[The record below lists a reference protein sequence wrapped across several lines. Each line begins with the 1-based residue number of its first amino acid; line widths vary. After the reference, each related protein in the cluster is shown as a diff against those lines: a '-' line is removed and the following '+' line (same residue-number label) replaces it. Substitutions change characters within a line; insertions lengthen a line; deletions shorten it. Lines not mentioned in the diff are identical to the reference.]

1 MCGASLSRAQMILR
15 DDSYV
20 PALRWRQAEYQALF
34 GLESNVKDRVVPLI
48 TIPEIEYDFERQK
61 PKSTVQDFVQP
72 FVGRYLEKWGFRPAW
87 IALAD
92 EIGRGRMDGGV
103 HVFDY
108 VFDGLRRYRT
118 RAVPA
123 VGIHVNASTLAAA
136 ERAIRHGADG
146 AGVIVGLEDLPEP
159 TVHASVVA
167 VCDALGAP
175 ASAIDLVIDMGA
187 PPNYEPYDEFAGA
200 LVHWM
205 SGLGSLDSFR
215 SLVLVGTAIPRSF
228 KTIAKGN
235 DEVPRHDWLFYRAL
249 LDGLPEG
256 MRRPTYGDYTIV
268 HPDFEAR
275 DPRKMN
281 PVAKLVYAREDSWA
295 TRKGDPFR
303 GNGRQMR
310 GHCNCVLRDPH
321 FEYRGGLYSDGD
333 RYIMGCAAGIES
345 TSTLGRW
352 KCVGISHHVTTVV
365 EGLAKLAAG
374 TSSV

>member
-1 MCGASLSRAQMILR
+1 MILR
-15 DDSYV
+15 DDTYV

-72 FVGRYLEKWGFRPAW
+72 FVGRYMKQWGFRPAW
-87 IALAD
+87 IALD
-92 EIGRGRMDGGV
+92 EAIARGRMDGDV
-103 HVFDY
+103 HVFDH
-108 VFDGLRRYRT
+108 VFDGLPRGRT

-123 VGIHVNASTLAAA
+123 VGIHVDPATLAAA
-136 ERAIRHGADG
+136 ARAVQGGGAGG
-146 AGVIVGLEDLPEP
+146 AGVIVGLEDLPER
-159 TVHASVVA
+159 TVRASVAA
-167 VCDALGAP
+167 VCDGLGLT

-187 PPNYEPYDEFAGA
+187 PPNYEPHDEFAGA

-205 SGLGSLDSFR
+205 GGLGSLDSFR
-215 SLVLVGTAIPRSF
+215 NLVVVGTAIPRSF

-235 DEVPRHDWLFYRAL
+235 DEIPRDDWLFYRAL

-256 MRRPTYGDYTIV
+256 LRRPTYGDYTIV

-275 DPRKMN
+275 DPRKMK
-281 PVAKLVYAREDSWA
+281 PVAKLVYTKAESWA
-295 TRKGDPFR
+295 TRKGGPFR

-321 FEYRGGLYSDGD
+321 FEYRGGLYSEGD
-333 RYIMGCAAGIES
+333 RYIMGCAGGIES

-352 KCVGISHHVTTVV
+352 KRVGISHHVTTVV

-374 TSSV
+374 T